1 MLAENFSEKS
11 NLDDSGISFPAFLS
25 RTNMNLHNIS
35 VTLKLVQ
42 NAITKLELSKASEPD
57 RIPVV
62 ILKNCE
68 PELSY
73 ILAELI
79 NLCLKESCFS
89 DCWKVLSV
97 VPVTLLV
104 VSSKI
109 FAKLV
114 NNGWTCRSCR
124 EMWSD
129 FRFPAWFRVFLINCR
144 PSDSCIWYK
153 FKGF

>member
-1 MLAENFSEKS
+1 
-11 NLDDSGISFPAFLS
+11 
-25 RTNMNLHNIS
+25 MNLHNIS
-35 VTLKLVQ
+35 VTLKLVH

-79 NLCLKESCFS
+79 SLCLKESCFP

-97 VPVTLLV
+97 APGFKNIGERSTAKIYRSVSLLA

-109 FAKLV
+109 FEKLV
-114 NNGWTCRSCR
+114 NNKWTCRSCR
-124 EMWSD
+124 EMWSH
-129 FRFPAWFRVFLINCR
+129 F
-144 PSDSCIWYK
+144 
-153 FKGF
+153 

>member
-1 MLAENFSEKS
+1 
-11 NLDDSGISFPAFLS
+11 
-25 RTNMNLHNIS
+25 MNLHNIS

-109 FAKLV
+109 FEKLV

-124 EMWSD
+124 DMWSE
-129 FRFPAWFRVFLINCR
+129 F
-144 PSDSCIWYK
+144 
-153 FKGF
+153 

>member
-1 MLAENFSEKS
+1 MK
-11 NLDDSGISFPAFLS
+11 
-25 RTNMNLHNIS
+25 LHNIS

-42 NAITKLELSKASEPD
+42 NATTKLELSKVSEPD

-68 PELSY
+68 PEPSY

-79 NLCLKESCFS
+79 TLCLKESCFP
-89 DCWKVLSV
+89 DCWKVLFV
-97 VPVTLLV
+97 VPGFKNIGERSTAKIYRPVSLLA

-109 FAKLV
+109 FEKLV

-124 EMWSD
+124 EMWSH
-129 FRFPAWFRVFLINCR
+129 FLFPA
-144 PSDSCIWYK
+144 
-153 FKGF
+153 

>member
-1 MLAENFSEKS
+1 
-11 NLDDSGISFPAFLS
+11 
-25 RTNMNLHNIS
+25 MNLHNIS

-79 NLCLKESCFS
+79 SLCLKESCFP

-97 VPVTLLV
+97 VPGLDLKILGRGLQQKSTALLV
-104 VSSKI
+104 
-109 FAKLV
+109 
-114 NNGWTCRSCR
+114 
-124 EMWSD
+124 
-129 FRFPAWFRVFLINCR
+129 FLL
-144 PSDSCIWYK
+144 
-153 FKGF
+153 